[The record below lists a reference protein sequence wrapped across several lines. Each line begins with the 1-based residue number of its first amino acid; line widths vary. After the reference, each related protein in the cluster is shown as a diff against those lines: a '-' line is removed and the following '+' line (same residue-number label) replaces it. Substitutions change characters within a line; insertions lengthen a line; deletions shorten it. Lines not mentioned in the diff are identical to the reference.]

1 MRGRSEVGGHG
12 NVWPVVIRGRRRGV
26 DASDQSESN
35 LVAILLSREYQMP
48 KQSSALF
55 FFFPFVI
62 GSWEPRRA
70 GDTDGLFFGGLL
82 FAEPIS
88 TPHQRPLQPPSL
100 QPFAAP
106 GQSADS
112 HLLNYHLAER
122 ISVPPYQLIV
132 P

>member
-35 LVAILLSREYQMP
+35 LVAILLSWACQMP

-55 FFFPFVI
+55 FFPFVI
-62 GSWEPRRA
+62 GSWELRRA
-70 GDTDGLFFGGLL
+70 GDTDGLFF
-82 FAEPIS
+82 
-88 TPHQRPLQPPSL
+88 
-100 QPFAAP
+100 
-106 GQSADS
+106 
-112 HLLNYHLAER
+112 AER
-122 ISVPPYQLIV
+122 ISAPPYQLIV